1 MKGWERRICAC
12 FSKSWYSLKKLL
24 LHLGEIREGE
34 KKGGCFRDAVCQPN
48 FLCLGGSLPRFSA
61 FNTGNF
67 KYLHD
72 CFRFTSQSPPYY
84 VNQTA
89 GPYSEHPCQSVS
101 PLRLHDVS
109 EAEDVEPS
117 SGKTILFLLCRDTAV
132 LIPQLAGLADRNFVC
147 NLLGAYVH
155 SNGT

>member
-1 MKGWERRICAC
+1 MVFAPKAPSPPRGDQGRRKKKKEDALEMLSASPIFYAWEAAYRD
-12 FSKSWYSLKKLL
+12 SQ
-24 LHLGEIREGE
+24 HLIP
-34 KKGGCFRDAVCQPN
+34 VT
-48 FLCLGGSLPRFSA
+48 L
-61 FNTGNF
+61 

-109 EAEDVEPS
+109 EAEDVEPG
-117 SGKTILFLLCRDTAV
+117 SGKTILFLLCGDTAA
-132 LIPQLAGLADRNFVC
+132 LIPRLANLTDRNFVC
-147 NLLGAYVH
+147 NFAG
-155 SNGT
+155 SICS